1 MVKKIIWFMLL
12 FPCLLAQALDI
23 PPAPTDRRWVQDYA
37 EIFTASDERALLTK
51 LRNYYDST
59 SNEFVVVT
67 IPTLEDEDIFDYGI
81 RLTDKWKIGQADKD
95 NGLLILIA
103 YENNDPNRRKV
114 QIFVGDGLEGVITDL
129 QAGKVYRGIMVPK
142 LRQGRY
148 AEAVDQAFDAFIA
161 MSEGEFVYTGKK
173 KKGIPLTAVIVIII
187 VIIILFS
194 MIGGDNDGT
203 TYRGRRSVH
212 RPGGWW
218 IGGGTNWNGG
228 GSGWSGGGFSGG
240 FGGGGFSGGGAG
252 GSW

>member
-1 MVKKIIWFMLL
+1 MGKRLLWFFLL
-12 FPCLLAQALDI
+12 FPCLIVQALD
-23 PPAPTDRRWVQDYA
+23 PPPVPTDKRWVQDYA

-51 LRNYYDST
+51 LRDYYDST

-67 IPTLEDEDIFDYGI
+67 IPTLEGDDPFEYGM
-81 RLTDKWKIGQADKD
+81 RLVDKWKIGKAEKD

-103 YENNDPNRRKV
+103 YENNDPRKRKL
-114 QIFVGDGLEGVITDL
+114 QILVGDGLEGAITDL
-129 QAGKVYRGIMVPK
+129 QSGRVLNQIMVPK
-142 LRQGRY
+142 LQQGRY

-161 MSEGEFVYTGKK
+161 MAEGEYVNTGEEKT
-173 KKGIPLTAVIVIII
+173 GIPIIWVIVITIAI
-187 VIIILFS
+187 LLLFS
-194 MIGGDNDGT
+194 MIGGDNDGK
-203 TYRGRRSVH
+203 TYGRRSVH

-218 IGGGTNWNGG
+218 IGSGTNWNGG